1 MFELPKK
8 APKNAPDK
16 WAQRSSSPPW
26 ALAATGLVVGVILA
40 LLLFAPAR
48 WLAAGVAQATGSRV
62 LLLDP
67 TGSAWRGSARL
78 VLGAGSGSRD
88 NTALPGRVQWTLRP
102 SLQGLQLA
110 LQASCCFQQAWLW
123 TATPS
128 FSGVR
133 LQVSD
138 QTADQP
144 SLWPSDLLA
153 GLGTPWN
160 TLQLKGTLALS
171 TQQLTMEWRDQRW
184 HLGGQMQLD
193 ITQVSTSLTTLK
205 PMGSYRLN
213 LVGGESPTL
222 NLSTLEGSL
231 QLTGSGRWEGGRLQF
246 DGEASAAPE
255 RVEALANLLNIIG
268 RRDGARAI
276 IKVG

>member
-1 MFELPKK
+1 MFKLRKK
-8 APKNAPDK
+8 APKEAPEK
-16 WAQRSSSPPW
+16 WAQRDSGSPW
-26 ALAATGLVVGVILA
+26 KLTVTGVVLGMVLA

-48 WLAAGVAQATGSRV
+48 WLATGVAQATGSRV

-67 TGSAWRGSARL
+67 TGSVWSGSARL

-102 SLQGLQLA
+102 GLQGLQLA
-110 LQASCCFQQAWLW
+110 LKASCCFQQPWVW

-138 QTADQP
+138 QTTDQP

-171 TQQLTMEWRDQRW
+171 TQQLSMEWRDQRW
-184 HLGGQMQLD
+184 QMGGQMQLD
-193 ITQVSTSLTTLK
+193 ISQVSTSLTTLK

-231 QLTGSGRWEGGRLQF
+231 QLSGSGRWEGGRLQF
-246 DGEASAAPE
+246 DGEASAAPD
-255 RVEALANLLNIIG
+255 RAEALANLLNIIG
-268 RRDGARAI
+268 RREGPRAI

>member
-1 MFELPKK
+1 MFKLPKK
-8 APKNAPDK
+8 FPRNNPEK
-16 WAQRSSSPPW
+16 WAQRSADAPW
-26 ALAATGLVVGVILA
+26 GVAVGGLVCGLILA
-40 LLLFAPAR
+40 LIFFAPAR

-62 LLLDP
+62 VLLNP
-67 TGSAWRGSARL
+67 TGSVWHGSARL
-78 VLGAGSGSRD
+78 VLGAGIGSLD
-88 NTALPGRVQWTLRP
+88 NTVLPGRVQWTLRP

-110 LQASCCFQQAWLW
+110 LQANCCLQQAWLW

-138 QTADQP
+138 QTTDQP

-171 TQQLTMEWRDQRW
+171 TQQLSMEWRDQRW
-184 HLGGQMQLD
+184 LIGGQMQLD
-193 ITQVSTSLTTLK
+193 ISQVSTSLTTLK

-231 QLTGSGRWEGGRLQF
+231 QLSGSGRWEGGRLRF
-246 DGEASAAPE
+246 DGEATAAPE
-255 RVEALANLLNIIG
+255 RAEALANLLNLIG
-268 RRDGARAI
+268 RRNGGRAI
-276 IKVG
+276 IKIG

>member
-1 MFELPKK
+1 MFKLPKK
-8 APKNAPDK
+8 FLKNNPKQWTRRSADAPWGVAVG
-16 WAQRSSSPPW
+16 
-26 ALAATGLVVGVILA
+26 GLVCGLVFA
-40 LLLFAPAR
+40 LIFFAPAR

-62 LLLDP
+62 VLLDP
-67 TGSAWRGSARL
+67 TGSVWHGSARL
-78 VLGAGSGSRD
+78 VLGAGIGSLD

-138 QTADQP
+138 QTTDQP

-171 TQQLTMEWRDQRW
+171 TRQLSLEWRDQRW
-184 HLGGQMQLD
+184 LIGGQMQLD
-193 ITQVSTSLTTLK
+193 ISQVSTRLTTLK
-205 PMGSYRLN
+205 SMGSYRLN

-222 NLSTLEGSL
+222 HLFTLEGSL
-231 QLTGSGRWEGGRLQF
+231 QLTGSGRWEGGRLRF
-246 DGEASAAPE
+246 DGEATAAPDQA
-255 RVEALANLLNIIG
+255 EALANLLNIIG
-268 RRDGARAI
+268 RRNGARAI

>member
-1 MFELPKK
+1 MFKLPQKSPRK
-8 APKNAPDK
+8 NPKQWARRSADAPWGVAV
-16 WAQRSSSPPW
+16 
-26 ALAATGLVVGVILA
+26 GGVVCGWVLA
-40 LLLFAPAR
+40 LIFFAPAR

-62 LLLDP
+62 VLLDP
-67 TGSAWRGSARL
+67 TGSVWHGSARL
-78 VLGAGSGSRD
+78 VLGAGIGSLD

-110 LQASCCFQQAWLW
+110 LQANCCFQQAWLW

-138 QTADQP
+138 QTTDQP
-144 SLWPSDLLA
+144 SRWPSDLLA

-171 TQQLTMEWRDQRW
+171 TRQLSLEWRDQRW
-184 HLGGQMQLD
+184 RIGGQMQLD
-193 ITQVSTSLTTLK
+193 ISQVSTSLTPLK

-222 NLSTLEGSL
+222 HLSTLEGSL
-231 QLTGSGRWEGGRLQF
+231 QLSGSGRWEGGRLRF
-246 DGEASAAPE
+246 NGEATAAPE
-255 RVEALANLLNIIG
+255 RAEALANLLNIIG
-268 RRDGARAI
+268 RRNGARAI